1 MLLRP
6 RSTLDTGATKAKVS
20 TRRRWSTLALVVR
33 TQAFTAVGV
42 LGGRG
47 QVEEA
52 ELTDLHARVEQDRH
66 GRSIR
71 QFQGDVAR
79 EAGINEASG

>member
-1 MLLRP
+1 M
-6 RSTLDTGATKAKVS
+6 S
-20 TRRRWSTLALVVR
+20 TRGRRPTLALVVR

-52 ELTDLHARVEQDRH
+52 QLPDLHARVEQDRH
-66 GRSIR
+66 RRRVG
-71 QFQGDVAR
+71 QLEGHMTGETGV
-79 EAGINEASG
+79 NEARGGVSEEAEAP